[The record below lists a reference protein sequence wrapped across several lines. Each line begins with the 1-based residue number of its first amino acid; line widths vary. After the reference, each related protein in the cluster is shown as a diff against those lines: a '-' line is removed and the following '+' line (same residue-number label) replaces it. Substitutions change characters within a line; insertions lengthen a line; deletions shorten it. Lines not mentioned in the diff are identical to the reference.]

1 MRCDECGKEFR
12 SATTWQHFCSPRCRN
27 THNNR
32 ENRRAA
38 EEAKREQ
45 YRAEVAAHEALING
59 YTLLELK
66 ANPPP
71 QLTGPKLLRR
81 PVVVQPKNEEDEQQ
95 VVPQSRAVEARI
107 LRR

>member
-12 SATTWQHFCSPRCRN
+12 PATTWQHFCSPDCRN
-27 THNNR
+27 THNKR
-32 ENRRAA
+32 INRREA

-45 YRAEVAAHEALING
+45 YLADVAAHEARING

-66 ANPPP
+66 ANPPA

-81 PVVVQPKNEEDEQQ
+81 LVVVQPKSEGCRD
-95 VVPQSRAVEARI
+95 
-107 LRR
+107 

>member
-1 MRCDECGKEFR
+1 MEFR
-12 SATTWQHFCSPRCRN
+12 PATTWQHFCSPDCRN

-32 ENRRAA
+32 KNRHEA

-45 YRAEVAAHEALING
+45 YRAEVAAHEARING

-66 ANPPP
+66 ANPPA

-81 PVVVQPKNEEDEQQ
+81 LVVVQPKSEGCRD
-95 VVPQSRAVEARI
+95 
-107 LRR
+107 